1 MIYFN
6 LLIRYLKT
14 TIPFYTSGIFM
25 THFSRVLIMSLSL
38 VITDNTVAADNPNIV
53 YLLVDNWAGVTYT
66 KQIK

>member
-1 MIYFN
+1 
-6 LLIRYLKT
+6 
-14 TIPFYTSGIFM
+14 M